1 MNSDSIDVA
10 HTALLLVDP
19 YNDFLSEGG
28 ALWPRL
34 APIAT
39 SMRLHDHLR
48 ALWRA
53 ARASGLLRVVVP
65 HHRATGDGLA
75 AWVRPTPYQLAAA
88 QMNLFAR
95 DGWGGEWHPDFVP
108 QPGDVVASEHFGASG
123 FANTD
128 LDLQL
133 RQRGITHV
141 VVIGLVAN
149 TCIETT
155 ARYAVE
161 LGYHTTL
168 VRDATAAFDAS
179 ALHAAHEIN
188 APNFAH
194 VLTDTRTWL
203 AVLERSVR
211 SLAAHA
217 PTAQP
222 LASPSNV
229 KTHH

>member
-34 APIAT
+34 AEVAQ
-39 SMRLHDHLR
+39 SVGLHANLR
-48 ALWRA
+48 ALWGA
-53 ARASGLLRVVVP
+53 AKGIGMLRVVVP
-65 HHRATGDGLA
+65 HHRATGNDLA
-75 AWVRPTPYQLAAA
+75 TWVRPTPYQQAAA
-88 QMNLFAR
+88 RMNLFAR
-95 DGWGGEWHPDFVP
+95 GSWGGEWHPDFVP

-123 FANTD
+123 FASTD

-141 VVIGLVAN
+141 VLIGLVAN

-155 ARYAVE
+155 ARFAVE

-179 ALHAAHEIN
+179 AMHAAHEIN

-194 VLTDTRTWL
+194 VVTDTRSWL
-203 AVLERSVR
+203 AALSLTA
-211 SLAAHA
+211 SALAASA
-217 PTAQP
+217 
-222 LASPSNV
+222 LAASSLSN
-229 KTHH
+229 THD